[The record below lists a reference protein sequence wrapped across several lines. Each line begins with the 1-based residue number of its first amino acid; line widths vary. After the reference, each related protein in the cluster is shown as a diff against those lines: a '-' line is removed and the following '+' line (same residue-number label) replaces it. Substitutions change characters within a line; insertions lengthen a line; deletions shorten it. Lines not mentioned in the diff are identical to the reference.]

1 MMEEEYTEMEDTII
15 NRLSVLDS
23 IKLLAPEIQE
33 WIMKEFGDYESFVE
47 SLEDQE
53 RICDLFELISERKL
67 NWREQKVIFLRYG
80 IIDGTPKSLEDVSK
94 EMGMTR
100 ERVRLIEAKCLHRGC
115 IHRSRKLKD
124 FLDA

>member
-1 MMEEEYTEMEDTII
+1 MMEEEYTEMEETII
-15 NRLSVLDS
+15 NRLSVLDR

-33 WIMKEFGDYESFVE
+33 WIMKEYGDYESFVE
-47 SLEDQE
+47 SLDDQE
-53 RICDLFELISERKL
+53 RICDLFELISERRL
-67 NWREQKVIFLRYG
+67 NWREQKVIFLRFG

-100 ERVRLIEAKCLHRGC
+100 ERVRLIEAKCLRNRG
-115 IHRSRKLKD
+115 IHRSKKLKD

>member
-1 MMEEEYTEMEDTII
+1 MMEEEYTEMEETII
-15 NRLSVLDS
+15 NRLSVLDR

-33 WIMKEFGDYESFVE
+33 WIMKEYGDYESFVE
-47 SLEDQE
+47 SLDDKE
-53 RICDLFELISERKL
+53 RICDLFELISERRL
-67 NWREQKVIFLRYG
+67 NWREQKVIFMRFG

-115 IHRSRKLKD
+115 IHRSRELKD